1 MTKDDIIALIEKRE
15 GDIDKSIFNT
25 TDKGFGSN
33 QFRELAGICLQTDIY
48 QEVELLI
55 QYNISKDKPDNQNDY
70 KSWSAAKDG
79 HPSIGEIVIDCMNK
93 IKDKSTEDDLMKNL
107 SLFFGYMYWKARI
120 WSSKNANETSVK
132 QKRRPKNAVR

>member
-1 MTKDDIIALIEKRE
+1 MTKGDIITLIEKRE

-25 TDKGFGSN
+25 THKGLGSN
-33 QFRELAGICLQTDIY
+33 QFRELASICLQTDVY

-55 QYNISKDKPDNQNDY
+55 QYNISKDKSENQNEC
-70 KSWSAAKDG
+70 KSWAVAKDG
-79 HPSIGEIVIDCMNK
+79 HPSIGEIVIDCMNN

-120 WSSKNANETSVK
+120 WSSQNANETSVK
-132 QKRRPKNAVR
+132 QKKEA

>member
-1 MTKDDIIALIEKRE
+1 MTKGDIITLIEKRE

-25 TDKGFGSN
+25 TDKGLGSN
-33 QFRELAGICLQTDIY
+33 QFRELASICLQTDVY

-55 QYNISKDKPDNQNDY
+55 QYNISKDKSENQNEC
-70 KSWSAAKDG
+70 KSWAVAKDG

-93 IKDKSTEDDLMKNL
+93 IKDKSTEDNLMKNL

-120 WSSKNANETSVK
+120 WSSQNANETSVK
-132 QKRRPKNAVR
+132 QKKEA